1 MGKEISIQIPKTCYS
16 LEGKKAAVLF
26 PTVCK
31 GTIKTLE
38 GIDSTDEEIISAI
51 PRCEVG
57 DTLEWTYNVNQR
69 LAEIDVL
76 SNDLDDLK
84 NTLSRIQKNIKVL
97 DEENQNM
104 IYEYFDVERID
115 G

>member
-1 MGKEISIQIPKTCYS
+1 MK
-16 LEGKKAAVLF
+16 LF
-26 PTVCK
+26 RQY
-31 GTIKTLE
+31 
-38 GIDSTDEEIISAI
+38 
-51 PRCEVG
+51 RCEVG
-57 DTLEWTYNVNQR
+57 DTLEWMYNVNQR

-84 NTLSRIQKNIKVL
+84 NTLSRIQKNIKVS
-97 DEENQNM
+97 DEKNQNM

>member
-1 MGKEISIQIPKTCYS
+1 M
-16 LEGKKAAVLF
+16 
-26 PTVCK
+26 
-31 GTIKTLE
+31 
-38 GIDSTDEEIISAI
+38 
-51 PRCEVG
+51 
-57 DTLEWTYNVNQR
+57 
-69 LAEIDVL
+69 AEIDVL

-84 NTLSRIQKNIKVL
+84 NALSRIQKNIKVL